1 MRRTLLVAVSA
12 ALFAAVLVGISS
24 TPASADHNNCPP
36 GADELIH
43 RDWPLACRDNI
54 IDPGIGRFIDRSLL
68 LANQP
73 LLTSPQARFTPN
85 FLWYSSET
93 QVTVTD
99 PNTRW
104 SSCRGV
110 PGEGNSCAPNRI
122 EANHYADLTTL
133 APPNSVLRS
142 FHSDGGPGHPYAP
155 VSLSVFEFGGM
166 WISRVCGN
174 WNDIAERPNPIP
186 TIGGVKF
193 RDADRDGSR
202 DAGEAVLSGWQIR
215 VIRESS
221 LVGQPSGVVGLIS
234 TDGAGSYRFAL
245 DGHGPG
251 RYRIEEVVQDG
262 WKAYTPASRV
272 VDVPFGARDAS
283 YTVDFGNAETTTD
296 ARKAGFSLVNAPS
309 RIEIDQ
315 PTSLL
320 VRSFIANDGP
330 AGPIEISEALSVVS
344 KPADCT
350 VVGLPPRRTVVLDV
364 GRSHTFDDLLTVTC
378 TKRSNHRFVFDNDVA
393 VVTADVTDVAP
404 SNNKATIDVTI
415 PVFEQTVLALGGL
428 SLICDQYWTGNP
440 FLCSAKA
447 TATNAGQAPD
457 AMLLASL
464 TLEGSPECTT
474 TSSRTYDVS
483 LIVGA
488 GASKDVSTTWSVSC
502 PDARLRTFQLR
513 ADTRVDEPH
522 LEATPATGS
531 ITWIPLDIKPNS
543 DPNSLNIGRPGVVSV
558 ALLST
563 DVLNTATQVVRSSL
577 RWGPTGTEATVDR
590 CGTEDANADGLVD
603 LVCKFQLS
611 EAGFSLGNTLGIVTG
626 RLIDGTS
633 FMSADRVRII

>member
-1 MRRTLLVAVSA
+1 LLVAVSA
-12 ALFAAVLVGISS
+12 ALFAAVLVGITS
-24 TPASADHNNCPP
+24 TAASADHNNCPP

-68 LANQP
+68 LANQS
-73 LLTSPQARFTPN
+73 LLTSHQARFTPN

-93 QVTVTD
+93 QVTITD

-104 SSCRGV
+104 TSCRGV

-174 WNDIAERPNPIP
+174 WNDIAERPNPVP
-186 TIGGVKF
+186 SIGGVKF
-193 RDADRDGSR
+193 RDADRDGTQDS
-202 DAGEAVLSGWQIR
+202 GEAVLPGWDIR
-215 VIRESS
+215 VVRESS
-221 LVGQPSGVVGLIS
+221 LVGQPSGVVATLA
-234 TDGAGSYRFAL
+234 TDGAGRYRFAL

-262 WKAYTPASRV
+262 WKAYTPVSRV

-296 ARKAGFSLVNAPS
+296 ARKSSFSLVNPPT
-309 RIEIDQ
+309 RIEINQ

-320 VRSFIANDGP
+320 IRSIVANDGP
-330 AGPIEISEALSVVS
+330 AGPIELSESLSVVT
-344 KPADCT
+344 KPADCAIA
-350 VVGLPPRRTVVLDV
+350 GLPPRRSVILDV
-364 GRSHTFDDLLTVTC
+364 GGSHTFDDLLTVTC
-378 TKRSNHRFVFDNDVA
+378 TKRSDHHFVFDNDVA
-393 VVTADVTDVAP
+393 VLTADVIDVAP
-404 SNNKATIDVTI
+404 SNNRATIDVTI
-415 PVFEQTVLALGGL
+415 PVFEQTQLAVSGL
-428 SLICDQYWTGNP
+428 SLICEQYWTGNP
-440 FLCSAKA
+440 FVCSAKA
-447 TATNAGQAPD
+447 KATNAGQAPD
-457 AMLLASL
+457 AILLASL

-474 TSSRTYDVS
+474 TPSRAYDES
-483 LIVGA
+483 LVVGA
-488 GASKDVSTTWSVSC
+488 GATKDVSTTWSVSC
-502 PDARLRTFQLR
+502 PDGRLRTFQLR
-513 ADTRVDEPH
+513 ADVRVDEPH
-522 LEATPATGS
+522 LEAAPATGS

-563 DVLNTATQVVRSSL
+563 DALDTTTQVVRSTL
-577 RWGPTGTEATVDR
+577 HWGPTGTEAAVER
-590 CGTEDANADGLVD
+590 CGTEDANGDGLVD

-611 EAGFSLGNTLGIVTG
+611 DAGFSLGNTLGIVTG
-626 RLIDGTS
+626 QLVDGS
-633 FMSADRVRII
+633 LFMSADRVRII